1 MMRAKIMKNEK
12 INLLLGVVMV
22 TLLTCLLMTIRAE
35 AKPLDEI
42 QNYTI
47 MVEVNQDATLNMK
60 YHVDWKVLDSDSE
73 GPLTWVQIGVPNKKY
88 VTNLKALSDNI
99 KEIRLDGS
107 KFRIDLDREYLEGET
122 VSFDFSFTQNYLYQV
137 NKYKDG
143 YTVYTYTP
151 GWFDDI
157 EVDELVIFWEE
168 KEIDNFMPAAEEQD
182 GWMVWTTSLDEG
194 DKFTIEVTYPNDAYG
209 FDLSHSEEDDEEP
222 WYTTVIAVVVALV
235 AIGLMI
241 GVGIGFYAL
250 LIYAASAGFSLLG
263 YGINALSGK
272 NKQITRTKIEYY
284 DACPGC
290 GGTREEG
297 KDVCSF
303 CGKSMIKS
311 SETITE
317 KQLEKEYKDAKKYT
331 ADGDYRYGDSDNE
344 FIRVHTSALSL
355 GAYLRAQA
363 KSSSTRRRSGSSHH
377 SSCAHSSCACA
388 CACACAGGGRAGCT
402 TKDFYRTGLK
412 LHYFKR

>member
-1 MMRAKIMKNEK
+1 MKNK
-12 INLLLGVVMV
+12 TSRGLLASFIFVFLAFF
-22 TLLTCLLMTIRAE
+22 MTVKAE

-42 QNYTI
+42 LNYTI

-73 GPLTWVQIGVPNKKY
+73 GPLTWIQIGAPNKNY
-88 VTNLKALSDNI
+88 VTNLEALSDNI
-99 KEIRLDGS
+99 KTIKLDGS

-122 VSFDFSFTQNYLYQV
+122 VSFDFAFTQDYLYQV

-143 YTVYTYTP
+143 YTVYSYTP
-151 GWFDDI
+151 GWFDGI
-157 EVDELVIFWEE
+157 EVDELVILWNDR
-168 KEIDNFMPAAEEQD
+168 EIDNYTPAADQQD
-182 GWMVWTTSLDEG
+182 GWVVWTASLNEG
-194 DKFTIEVTYPNDAYG
+194 EKFKIEVAYPNDAYG
-209 FDLSHSEEDDEEP
+209 FDLSHTEEEDDGDP
-222 WYTTVIAVVVALV
+222 WYITVIAIVVILV
-235 AIGLMI
+235 AGALIIGT
-241 GVGIGFYAL
+241 GIGFYVL

-263 YGINALSGK
+263 YGLNALSGK

-290 GGTREEG
+290 GGVREEG

-311 SETITE
+311 QETITE
-317 KQLEKEYKDAKKYT
+317 KQLKNEYKDAKQYT
-331 ADGDYRYGDSDNE
+331 QDGDYRYGSSGNQ
-344 FIRVHTSALSL
+344 FIRVNTVPITL
-355 GAYLRAQA
+355 GAYMRAQA
-363 KSSSTRRRSGSSHH
+363 KNSSRRSSGSSHH

-402 TKDFYRTGLK
+402 GKDFYRTDLK
-412 LHYFKR
+412 PHYFKS